1 MNIRNIGSGKLKKP
15 DSIFLKTRTES
26 KKQSFVRFIT
36 LCGADNFCLKF
47 SKVPKITK
55 TPAQS
60 AIFNKTPGGM
70 RSNF

>member
-1 MNIRNIGSGKLKKP
+1 MNIRNIGSGKLKKL

-36 LCGADNFCLKF
+36 LRDADNFCLRF
-47 SKVPKITK
+47 SQVPKIAK

-60 AIFNKTPGGM
+60 TVFNKTPGGM